1 MANAAL
7 APDGPPDKELLDRV
21 RSGGRAGDAA
31 VTAIYK
37 RYRLPLLRFF
47 VSQGLTPD
55 DASDVLQ
62 ETVIRIVRG
71 AASYTGEGAARSWI
85 WQVARNSLTDVLRKR
100 KLLREHE
107 APFDDFEEV
116 LGTVEDDAPNPEE
129 ASGADAMRKCVE
141 KGMAAFR
148 QVTPDRH
155 FVLMLQAQEHSIEEI
170 SQRIGRT
177 AGATKVYLFQCREK
191 LRPFLQPCRGF
202 LSA

>member
-7 APDGPPDKELLDRV
+7 APDGPPDEELLDCV

-47 VSQGLTPD
+47 VSQGLNPD

-62 ETVIRIVRG
+62 DTVIRIVRG

-100 KLLREHE
+100 KLLREHG
-107 APFDDFEEV
+107 V
-116 LGTVEDDAPNPEE
+116 W
-129 ASGADAMRKCVE
+129 
-141 KGMAAFR
+141 
-148 QVTPDRH
+148 
-155 FVLMLQAQEHSIEEI
+155 
-170 SQRIGRT
+170 
-177 AGATKVYLFQCREK
+177 GATEQKTG
-191 LRPFLQPCRGF
+191 LRAWLRSSVRGRRASQATILVF
-202 LSA
+202 AARVEMPDSRMR